1 VSLQKGDVD
10 EALRRIEF
18 GRGLILGYLIDGQ
31 SDLSELERAYPDLA
45 KEYEQLRFQ
54 AFRPIDSAE
63 QAMREQQSRQRREA
77 SRQLEE
83 CEHQVRQKPGFERFL
98 QPPSTEELTA
108 CASEGPIVI
117 VNATNISWDAIL
129 VLPSGPRAIPVWRT
143 TSRPPNAIQQ
153 ALARNNVESDRH
165 LQRDIESEVRLEHS
179 PEFLSWLWS
188 TCVKP
193 VLQELAHYTPS
204 PSSDQVRRV
213 WWIGTGAASSL
224 PFHAACQYYNGHIV
238 SGESCLDQ
246 TIPSYTPTI
255 KALRNARERPLAA
268 GKLNSKDASVLV
280 VTMPTTP
287 GQSDLSGVVR
297 EEETITEAVQQAYTI
312 RHPLRHPT
320 ADEVLRGIH
329 GSEITHFAC
338 HGCSDLIDP
347 SNSRLLLQKSSAS
360 GPVVDPLTVS
370 TLLRATAQG
379 RAWLAY
385 LSACSTAETRVKSLA
400 DESIH
405 MASAFQIAGFAHV
418 VGSLW
423 PADDGVCAQVA
434 KLFYQSLVS
443 CDGAADP
450 NRAVAA
456 ALRDAVLQVRE
467 AYASEPDIWAL
478 YVHLGA

>member
-1 VSLQKGDVD
+1 
-10 EALRRIEF
+10 
-18 GRGLILGYLIDGQ
+18 
-31 SDLSELERAYPDLA
+31 
-45 KEYEQLRFQ
+45 
-54 AFRPIDSAE
+54 
-63 QAMREQQSRQRREA
+63 
-77 SRQLEE
+77 
-83 CEHQVRQKPGFERFL
+83 
-98 QPPSTEELTA
+98 
-108 CASEGPIVI
+108 
-117 VNATNISWDAIL
+117 
-129 VLPSGPRAIPVWRT
+129 VL
-143 TSRPPNAIQQ
+143 Q
-153 ALARNNVESDRH
+153 ALA
-165 LQRDIESEVRLEHS
+165 
-179 PEFLSWLWS
+179 
-188 TCVKP
+188 C
-193 VLQELAHYTPS
+193 YTPS
-204 PSSDQVRRV
+204 PPSDQVRRV

-238 SGESCLDQ
+238 NGESCLDQ

-255 KALRNARERPLAA
+255 KALRNARERSLAG

-312 RHPLRHPT
+312 RPLRHPT
-320 ADEVLRGIH
+320 AHEVLRGIR
-329 GSEITHFAC
+329 GSEIAHFAC
-338 HGCSDLIDP
+338 HGCSDLMNP

-370 TLLRATAQG
+370 TLLCATAQG

-385 LSACSTAETRVKSLA
+385 LSACSTAETRVKSFA

-405 MASAFQIAGFAHV
+405 MASAFQTAGFAHV

-423 PADDGVCAQVA
+423 LADDGVCILVA

-443 CDGAADP
+443 CDSAVDL

-467 AYASEPDIWAL
+467 AYASEPEIWAL